1 MDGNQQTNGI
11 LSKTVKKVGKKRN
24 KLLHDDLK

>member
-11 LSKTVKKVGKKRN
+11 QSKIVKKVGKKETN
-24 KLLHDDLK
+24 FFMMT